1 MAATCIAFGLTLPQR
16 GVLFGATTIA
26 EILRLAGEADRLALF
41 DSTWVG
47 DSLLAKPRPDS
58 IGLLGA
64 LAATT
69 KRLKL
74 GVGCM
79 ASFPVREPV
88 TFAYQ
93 WATLDVI
100 SDGRMLLAACT
111 GIIPE
116 VGLSAHE
123 GAQWGGIADK
133 QRPRRLEE
141 NIAICRRLWSEEH
154 VRFAG
159 KYRSFDDVT
168 IQPRPIQQPVP
179 IWIASNPVPG
189 STLWERALRRV
200 ARLADGWMS
209 VQAMPQFFAYN
220 WQKVCALLA
229 EEGRDARTFPNIAY
243 HNINIGADRQAC
255 LEESKRFLDA
265 YYGPI
270 FPPPVVEAWTAAG
283 RPEQCVADLQEL
295 IRGGAQSVTLRCTSW
310 RQTEQFERMVSE
322 VLPFVSAG

>member
-1 MAATCIAFGLTLPQR
+1 MTANRVSFGLTLPQR

-26 EILRLAGEADRLALF
+26 ELLRLAGEADRSPLF

-58 IGLLGA
+58 IALLGA

-69 KRLKL
+69 TRVQL

-88 TFAYQ
+88 TFACQ
-93 WATLDVI
+93 WATLDLI

-111 GIIPE
+111 GIIPQL
-116 VGLSAHE
+116 GQSRHE

-133 QRPRRLEE
+133 QRPARLEE
-141 NIAICRRLWSEEH
+141 NILICRRLWSEEH

-159 KYRSFDDVT
+159 TYRTFDDVT
-168 IQPRPIQQPVP
+168 IQPRPIQQPPP
-179 IWIASNPVPG
+179 IWIASNPIPG
-189 STLWERALRRV
+189 TKLWERALRRV

-209 VQAMPQFFAYN
+209 VQAMPHFFGWN
-220 WQKVCALLA
+220 WQKVCTLLA
-229 EEGRDARTFPNIAY
+229 EEGREARDFPNIAY
-243 HNINIGADRQAC
+243 HNINIGSDRQAC
-255 LEESKRFLDA
+255 LEESKHFLDA

-283 RPEQCVADLQEL
+283 TPEQCGADLQGL
-295 IRGGAQSVTLRCTSW
+295 IRDGAQRVTLRSTSW
-310 RQTEQFERMVSE
+310 HQTEQFERLVNE
-322 VLPFVSAG
+322 VLPFVSAH

>member
-1 MAATCIAFGLTLPQR
+1 MAANRISFGLTLPQR
-16 GVLFGATTIA
+16 AVLFGATTIA
-26 EILRLAGEADRLALF
+26 EILRLAGEADRLPLF

-58 IGLLGA
+58 IALLGT
-64 LAATT
+64 LAAATQ
-69 KRLKL
+69 RVRL

-93 WATLDVI
+93 WATLDMV
-100 SDGRMLLAACT
+100 SGGRMLLAACT
-111 GIIPE
+111 GIIPQL
-116 VGLSAHE
+116 GLSAHE
-123 GAQWGGIADK
+123 GAQWGGIADR
-133 QRPRRLEE
+133 QRPSRLEE

-154 VRFAG
+154 VHFAG

-179 IWIASNPVPG
+179 IWIASNPIPE

-200 ARLADGWMS
+200 ARLADGWMT
-209 VQAMPQFFAYN
+209 VQATPHFFAYN
-220 WQKVCALLA
+220 WQKLCTLLA
-229 EEGRDARTFPNIAY
+229 EEGRDPRAFPNIAY
-243 HNINIGADRQAC
+243 HNINIGPDRQRC

-270 FPPPVVEAWTAAG
+270 FPPPVIEAWTAAG
-283 RPEQCVADLQEL
+283 TPERCIADLQEL
-295 IRGGAQSVTLRCTSW
+295 IRDGAQRVTLRSTSW
-310 RQTEQFERMVSE
+310 RQTEQFDRMVSE

>member
-1 MAATCIAFGLTLPQR
+1 MTENRIAFGLTLPQR
-16 GVLFGATTIA
+16 GALFGATTIT
-26 EILRLAGEADRLALF
+26 EILRLAGEGDRSALI

-58 IGLLGA
+58 IALLGA

-93 WATLDVI
+93 WATLDMI
-100 SDGRMLLAACT
+100 SGGRMLLAACT
-111 GIIPE
+111 GIIPQ
-116 VGLSAHE
+116 LAASAHE

-133 QRPRRLEE
+133 QRPGRLEE
-141 NIAICRRLWSEEH
+141 NITICRRLWSAEH
-154 VRFAG
+154 VSFAG
-159 KYRSFDDVT
+159 KFRSFDDVT
-168 IQPRPIQQPVP
+168 IEPRPIEPPP
-179 IWIASNPVPG
+179 IWIASNPIPG
-189 STLWERALRRV
+189 SRLWERALRRV

-209 VQAMPQFFAYN
+209 VQAMPHFFAHN
-220 WQKVCALLA
+220 WQKLCALLA
-229 EEGRDARTFPNIAY
+229 AEGRDARTFPNIAY
-243 HNINIGADRQAC
+243 HNINIGTDRQAC

-270 FPPPVVEAWTAAG
+270 FPPPVIEAWTAAG
-283 RPEQCVADLQEL
+283 TPEQCIVDLQEL
-295 IRGGAQSVTLRCTSW
+295 IRDGAQSITLRCTSW
-310 RQTEQFERMVSE
+310 RQSQQFERLVGE
-322 VLPFVSAG
+322 VLPFVCRG